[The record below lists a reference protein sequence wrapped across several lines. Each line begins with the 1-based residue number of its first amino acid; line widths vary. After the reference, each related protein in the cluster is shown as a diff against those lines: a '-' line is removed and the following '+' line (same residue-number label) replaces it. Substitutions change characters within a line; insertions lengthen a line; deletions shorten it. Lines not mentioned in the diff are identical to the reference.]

1 LKRFGDGNY
10 TDLGA
15 FFVNQS
21 NFWRS
26 DFLIDTLVFTAN
38 RFFSLF
44 TSVAG

>member
-1 LKRFGDGNY
+1 LKRFGDGDH

-26 DFLIDTLVFTAN
+26 DFLVDTLVFTAN
-38 RFFSLF
+38 LFFSLF
-44 TSVAG
+44 TSVAS

>member
-1 LKRFGDGNY
+1 LKRFGNGHH

-26 DFLIDTLVFTAN
+26 DFLIDTLVFNAN